1 VGGLS
6 GKRTISFS
14 IMNIYLAGTKW
25 SRNRAAFLDK
35 FALKSIQRND
45 VVPEDN
51 GNTEFEIIYVLI
63 CVYAWMD

>member
-1 VGGLS
+1 
-6 GKRTISFS
+6 
-14 IMNIYLAGTKW
+14 MNIYLAGTKW

-35 FALKSIQRND
+35 FASKSIQRND